1 MIPGRVIEYS
11 NSIGNFFYS
20 KKSSNIVSDLQL
32 EKMGIRK
39 KTDTELVNLLIWDNE
54 TAFSELYVRYKDK
67 LHYFCLSLLKSE
79 EETNDIVQEI
89 FIRLWESRIFINP
102 NLSFSSFLYTIAR
115 NRILNYFRDMDIDAK
130 AKSILAQNKP
140 VEEDVIESNLIY
152 TEYQNILKEAIEQL
166 SPQRK
171 KIFNMSRMD
180 NLTHK
185 EIAEQLGISVNTV
198 QEHIS
203 ESLRFIKTYFGK
215 HSDISISILLYL
227 MI

>member
-1 MIPGRVIEYS
+1 
-11 NSIGNFFYS
+11 
-20 KKSSNIVSDLQL
+20 
-32 EKMGIRK
+32 MGIRK
-39 KTDTELVNLLIWDNE
+39 KTDTELVNLLIRDNE

-102 NLSFSSFLYTIAR
+102 DLSFSSFLYTIAR

>member
-1 MIPGRVIEYS
+1 MR
-11 NSIGNFFYS
+11 
-20 KKSSNIVSDLQL
+20 
-32 EKMGIRK
+32 IRK
-39 KTDTELVNLLIWDNE
+39 KTDTELVNLLIRDDE
-54 TAFSELYVRYKDK
+54 AAFSELYVRYKDK

-102 NLSFSSFLYTIAR
+102 DLSFSSFLYTIAR
-115 NRILNYFRDMDIDAK
+115 NRILNYFRDIDIDAK

-140 VEEDVIESNLIY
+140 VEEDIIESDLIY

-180 NLTHK
+180 NMTHK

-215 HSDISISILLYL
+215 HSDISISLLLYL